1 VAGHRMMDT
10 DECVRQLMKH
20 QTVLRALVENGDLDA
35 AVPACPDWDLRG
47 LAHHLGEVHRWVAV
61 AIAEGHPNA
70 PTPVG
75 PRPRGALLR
84 WLDEGFVQMFDLLY
98 DTDPDEPC
106 WTFGPKPR
114 TTRFWYRR
122 QAHEHAIHAWD
133 ARASQASRRK
143 GGARPAPDLDAGF
156 DTDFD
161 RDFDTALAVDGIDE
175 VVGLMFPRQ
184 VRLGRIPALRRSLA
198 ILPTDGVADESWV
211 LAGDGLPGPRPAP
224 EATVTGPAA
233 ALYLLLWGRVTM
245 DESRLSVDGDREIA
259 DSVLS
264 AGIVP

>member
-1 VAGHRMMDT
+1 MMDS

-20 QTVLRALVENGDLDA
+20 QTVVRAVVEEGDLDA
-35 AVPACPDWDLRG
+35 RIPACPDWDLRG
-47 LAHHLGEVHRWVAV
+47 LAHHLGEVHRWVVV

-70 PTPVG
+70 PATVG
-75 PRPRGALLR
+75 PTRRTALLR
-84 WLDEGFVQMFDLLY
+84 WLDEGFGEMLDLLC
-98 DTDPDEPC
+98 DTGPDEPC

-114 TTRFWYRR
+114 TTQFWFRR

-133 ARASQASRRK
+133 ARSSQA
-143 GGARPAPDLDAGF
+143 GAGAGIDPGFRPRFDPDFDPSLDA
-156 DTDFD
+156 
-161 RDFDTALAVDGIDE
+161 ALAVDGIDE

-198 ILPTDGVADESWV
+198 VLPTDGAPDESWV

-224 EATVTGPAA
+224 EVTVAGPAE
-233 ALYLLLWGRVTM
+233 ALYLLLWGRLTL
-245 DESRLSVDGDREIA
+245 DDPRLTVDGDPRIA
-259 DSVLS
+259 ESVLG

>member
-1 VAGHRMMDT
+1 MMDT

-35 AVPACPDWDLRG
+35 TVPACPEWDLRG

-75 PRPRGALLR
+75 PRPREALLR
-84 WLDEGFVQMFDLLY
+84 WLDEGFVQMFDLLC
-98 DTDPDEPC
+98 DADPDEPC

-114 TTRFWYRR
+114 SVRFWYRR

-133 ARASQASRRK
+133 ARASQVPRSTA
-143 GGARPAPDLDAGF
+143 GARLEPG
-156 DTDFD
+156 
-161 RDFDTALAVDGIDE
+161 FDTALAMDGIDE
-175 VVGLMFPRQ
+175 VVGMMFPRQ
-184 VRLGRIPALRRSLA
+184 VRLGRIPALHRSLA
-198 ILPTDGVADESWV
+198 ILPTEGVADESWV

-224 EATVTGPAA
+224 EATVTGPAE
-233 ALYLLLWGRVTM
+233 ALYLLLWGRVSL
-245 DESRLSVDGDREIA
+245 DDPRLSVDGDREIA
-259 DSVLS
+259 ASVLS

>member
-75 PRPRGALLR
+75 PHPRKALLR
-84 WLDEGFVQMFDLLY
+84 WLDEGFVQMFDLLC

-133 ARASQASRRK
+133 ARASQSNA
-143 GGARPAPDLDAGF
+143 GARPEQDD
-156 DTDFD
+156 
-161 RDFDTALAVDGIDE
+161 DTALAVDGIDE

-198 ILPTDGVADESWV
+198 ILPTDGVADGSWV

-224 EATVTGPAA
+224 EATVTGPAE
-233 ALYLLLWGRVTM
+233 ALYLLLWGRVTL
-245 DESRLSVDGDREIA
+245 DEPRLSVDGNREIA
-259 DSVLS
+259 ESVLS